1 MKLNSPYDDRELLIR
16 ISQGD
21 ESAFVVFFDLYKTRF
36 FAVAYKMTRSR
47 EVAEELVQEI
57 FLGIWQKKELLPEI
71 ENPSS
76 YFFTTLYRKVFT
88 YYRKLARERKLIEA
102 ASLDVSEFENTTDL
116 TILSRDQVR
125 MINEAI
131 AQLPPQQQLV
141 FRLTKQDGLSRQEVA
156 DQLKISPNTVKNHLA
171 NAIKFLETYLKNPSL
186 IFFLFQFILKK

>member
-1 MKLNSPYDDRELLIR
+1 MKQSALYNEKELLNR

-21 ESAFVVFFDLYKTRF
+21 ESAFVVFFDLYKNRF

-47 EVAEELVQEI
+47 EVAEEMVQEI
-57 FLGIWQKKELLPEI
+57 FLGIWQKKELLPDI
-71 ENPSS
+71 ENPST
-76 YFFTTLYRKVFT
+76 YFFTALYRKVFT

-116 TILSRDQVR
+116 TILSRDQAR
-125 MINEAI
+125 IINEAI

-141 FRLTKQDGLSRQEVA
+141 FRLSKQDGLSRQEVA